1 MQTTTGRSNHLIPQ
15 TILKDPNFVPTTF
28 IPNTDLAPQKGF
40 WSGGKIPAVERIMD
54 NFPNTF
60 FSWLGMMQRTKLG
73 FVFLRVAMSLD
84 SCSLYSWPTVRNMP
98 LRVLKAPGISDIPE
112 TLSRPTIRSTE
123 RCEKKKMRKETLGK
137 KPAGFNF
144 IIWISNQVNSIQM
157 HVTRSN
163 EWLLSLHFLVVNT
176 NQERVE
182 AIHTTR
188 TSETPHK
195 HRVNE
200 GRETGVGRRMMEW
213 SHKKPVKRGEITHH
227 YDFFFFF

>member
-1 MQTTTGRSNHLIPQ
+1 
-15 TILKDPNFVPTTF
+15 
-28 IPNTDLAPQKGF
+28 
-40 WSGGKIPAVERIMD
+40 MD
-54 NFPNTF
+54 NFSNTF

-123 RCEKKKMRKETLGK
+123 RCEKKMRKETLGK

-144 IIWISNQVNSIQM
+144 IIWILNQVNSIQM

-195 HRVNE
+195 HWVNE
-200 GRETGVGRRMMEW
+200 GRETGVGRRMTEW

-227 YDFFFFF
+227 YEKMFLKIYAVSRGYWHCQSVVLSGLCVKVQLNVCVRKVTNFCSCSGHVFLWW

>member
-1 MQTTTGRSNHLIPQ
+1 MG
-15 TILKDPNFVPTTF
+15 NF
-28 IPNTDLAPQKGF
+28 
-40 WSGGKIPAVERIMD
+40 S
-54 NFPNTF
+54 NTF

-98 LRVLKAPGISDIPE
+98 LRVLKAPGISDMPE
-112 TLSRPTIRSTE
+112 TLSRPTMRSTE
-123 RCEKKKMRKETLGK
+123 RCDKKKMRKETLAK
-137 KPAGFNF
+137 KPVGFNF
-144 IIWISNQVNSIQM
+144 RIWIFNQVNSIQM

-176 NQERVE
+176 HQERVE
-182 AIHTTR
+182 AIQTTR

-200 GRETGVGRRMMEW
+200 EGNRSRENDDGVESQKASEAWRDYTPLWRIKKKSMQWVEATGTASLSFWVDYVWR
-213 SHKKPVKRGEITHH
+213 
-227 YDFFFFF
+227 FN